1 VPFAVAKERRYLYMP
16 AGDRYNCER
25 IVATNNLAARNRNIL
40 GMDENAGRSC
50 WGWTAWAL
58 AFCAVGFAVVY
69 LLGGFDVTPA
79 IAQ

>member
-1 VPFAVAKERRYLYMP
+1 
-16 AGDRYNCER
+16 
-25 IVATNNLAARNRNIL
+25 
-40 GMDENAGRSC
+40 MDQHAGRSC

-58 AFCAVGFAVVY
+58 AFCAVAFAVVY

>member
-1 VPFAVAKERRYLYMP
+1 MP
-16 AGDRYNCER
+16 AGDGYNCER

-40 GMDENAGRSC
+40 SMEENAGRSC

-69 LLGGFDVTPA
+69 LLGGFDVIPA